1 MCVSFYVPLAPPTTT
16 LAFLATMASTAVS
29 LGLLLLATRPPD
41 SGVTAVRSFF
51 FLPVGGSSTQREAAE
66 LLSSFP
72 EKRRDSKMKT
82 KKRR

>member
-41 SGVTAVRSFF
+41 SRVTAVRSFF
-51 FLPVGGSSTQREAAE
+51 FLPVGGSSTQRERQQNFCLFFLRKEETA
-66 LLSSFP
+66 
-72 EKRRDSKMKT
+72 K
-82 KKRR
+82 